1 MELKSVGMMKF
12 STEWKHKKC
21 SKPPWHWKMC
31 SDFPKKSLP
40 FKIDLPSSATDQIN
54 QTTWIF
60 AKKYWNDSQEKKGLR

>member
-1 MELKSVGMMKF
+1 
-12 STEWKHKKC
+12 
-21 SKPPWHWKMC
+21 MC